1 MSVLNVIR
9 DTVAEVTGIRA
20 VPDILQHPRDANV
33 ETLKIPAYCQT
44 QSFSCGFVAGLMVL
58 RYFFPDA
65 RAEAFYA
72 SVNADPE
79 TGTSEGMLTRALR
92 RHGVSV
98 SVRHDLTFAAL
109 AAAIDR
115 GRPLAMIVNTSCPDY
130 SHWVVAYGYGRHPSR
145 VYVAGNGLPIVS
157 RKVYCWQEFQA
168 YHWRTP
174 GQGLVCFRGKP
185 RKRGSVRKTAKVIS
199 K

>member
-20 VPDILQHPRDANV
+20 VPDILKHPRGANV

-58 RYFFPDA
+58 RYFRPGA
-65 RAEAFYA
+65 CAEAFFA

-79 TGTSEGMLTRALR
+79 TGTSAGMLTRALR
-92 RHGVSV
+92 KHGVSV
-98 SVRHDLTFAAL
+98 SVRADLTFAAIV
-109 AAAIDR
+109 AAIDR
-115 GRPLAMIVNTSCPDY
+115 GRPLALIVNTSSPDY
-130 SHWVVAYGYGRHPSR
+130 SHWVVAYGYGRRPSR
-145 VYVAGNGLPIVS
+145 VYVAGNGLPLLA
-157 RKVYCWQEFQA
+157 RKVYTWREFRG

-174 GQGLVCFRGKP
+174 GQGLVCYRGKP
-185 RKRGSVRKTAKVIS
+185 RKREPVRKTGKP
-199 K
+199 